1 MNILEGLNK
10 EQRSAVEY
18 LDKSLLIVAG
28 AGSGKTKTIVHKAL
42 YLIKEKGFSP
52 SSILLVT
59 FTNKAA
65 KEIKDRI
72 IKYLKDYKFDENIT
86 FPWVGTFH
94 SIGAKIIR
102 RYSSFFGLKKDFRV
116 LDEEDSKK
124 LFTELLRETT
134 ISKEEA
140 KKLYKNVLLYIED
153 LEDFNKEEEN
163 SIKKIENQNVIDFG
177 ERFKNLMITQNAVNF
192 SFLMGELKRKLLEEE
207 KLRDKVRA
215 MFDYAIVD
223 EFQDTNKTQYEIL
236 KLIAPKNATTV
247 IGDPNQCI
255 YEWRQAHPT
264 NIISFLED
272 FEPNVITLNINY
284 RSTSSILKF
293 ANSIL
298 SSSKASWK
306 DLIPT
311 LVSDKQE
318 ESSKKPIL
326 LSFTS
331 DEKEA
336 EFIAQKILEL
346 KDREDISSIGI
357 LVRATF
363 ITDQIERALTK
374 KGIPYYIVG
383 TVKFFERKEIKD
395 ILSYLYF
402 ALNEN
407 DFISFERSITNPK
420 RKVGKK
426 TIEDIKRLAEQKNI
440 TLYEALKL
448 YLSSSLTV
456 KTTYIEP
463 IKDLKEKIKSNFPI
477 YKALEELIDKI
488 NYKNYLKEEFPTEKE
503 YQEKLENIEELI
515 RFFKIKEEDKSL
527 SDILSEISL
536 YTDEDNNLESST
548 KVKIMTI
555 HASKGLEFD
564 VVFLPRVEDGILPH
578 KLSFDS
584 DQRIEEERR
593 LFYVASTRAKKLI
606 ILSFTKAG
614 QPSRFLKEIDIS
626 LIDNKSVFTKV
637 EKREKTY
644 IETPFY
650 KKEKKKNFYSFQV
663 GQIVSHSI
671 FGKGVIKKLSD
682 NKALVLFEAGEKEVI
697 TDFLEPYEN

>member
-10 EQRSAVEY
+10 EQRLAVEY

-94 SIGAKIIR
+94 SISAKIIR
-102 RYSSFFGLKKDFRV
+102 RYSSFFGLKNDFRV

-163 SIKKIENQNVIDFG
+163 SIKRIENQNVIDFG
-177 ERFKNLMITQNAVNF
+177 ERFKSLMITQNAVNF

-207 KLRDKVRA
+207 KLRNKVRA

-264 NIISFLED
+264 NIISFIED

-284 RSTSSILKF
+284 RSTSPILKF

-306 DLIPT
+306 DLIPI
-311 LVSDKQE
+311 LVSDRQE
-318 ESSKKPIL
+318 ESSKKPLL

-336 EFIAQKILEL
+336 EFIAQKILEI

-383 TVKFFERKEIKD
+383 TVKFFERKEVKD

-420 RKVGKK
+420 RKIGKK

-448 YLSSSLTV
+448 YLSNSLTV

-463 IKDLKEKIKSNFPI
+463 LRDLKEKIKSNFPI
-477 YKALEELIDKI
+477 HKALEELIEKI

-515 RFFKIKEEDKSL
+515 RFFKIKEEGKSL

-564 VVFLPRVEDGILPH
+564 IVFLPRVEDGILPH

-593 LFYVASTRAKKLI
+593 LFYVASTRAKKLL
-606 ILSFTKAG
+606 ILSFTRAG

-626 LIDNKSVFTKV
+626 LIENKSVFTKA

-650 KKEKKKNFYSFQV
+650 KKEKKKNFYNFEV

-671 FGKGVIKKLSD
+671 FGKGVIKRLSE
-682 NKALVLFEAGEKEVI
+682 NKALVLFEAGEKLVI
-697 TDFLEPYEN
+697 TDFLEPYED